1 MANIR
6 RISVYHKRDRS
17 EDKWRAGRLTSNIG
31 QIRIISVYLA
41 GKANGHST
49 EDNMAFL
56 QAEQLEA
63 LRIDRMIFHVIG
75 PEENE
80 LVLLEEIEPGPYADF
95 FIDRLKSTVSGI
107 MFDFLPNSS
116 VLQSLNAIE
125 RETSAFVTQSKTMAE
140 QFKIGHGKN
149 TSRGVF
155 FTFVLSAGQERLFA
169 LLKYDHETVLSYT
182 IETTGP
188 VSRPLIE
195 QLQDTFVQSPQ
206 ALQKSALIRLTEN
219 GGEVCVKDRVA
230 PTLVTKYFQSFL
242 GARRRFTPEKL
253 TASLAELTKKVAK
266 KCSGE
271 LSSDVRK
278 GVRQRL
284 YDTLQTQEG
293 FDPSNSE
300 VFLTS
305 VFGPL
310 PNDSSI
316 RKEFDREL
324 RAARIDGE
332 SFNFDRQAVT
342 RPAKRRIVTAEG
354 IEVIFDREY
363 ASNVVRQA
371 IAGGRERIT
380 IETGGIEE
388 DDDYT
393 DSNSRA
399 R

>member
-1 MANIR
+1 MFETGDYL
-6 RISVYHKRDRS
+6 VRS
-17 EDKWRAGRLTSNIG
+17 DSIGAG
-31 QIRIISVYLA
+31 IIAPFQSQKFRV
-41 GKANGHST
+41 GST
-49 EDNMAFL
+49 DSYEPEGSMAFL
-56 QAEQLEA
+56 QEEQLES
-63 LRIDRMIFHVIG
+63 LTIDRMIFHVIG

-80 LVLLEEIEPGPYADF
+80 LVLLEEIVPGPYADF
-95 FIDRLKSTVSGI
+95 FIDRLRSTVSGI

-125 RETSAFVTQSKTMAE
+125 KDTKVFVAQSKTMAE
-140 QFKIGHGKN
+140 QFKLGHGKN

-155 FTFVLSAGQERLFA
+155 FTFALSAGEERLFA

-182 IETTGP
+182 IQTTGS

-195 QLQDTFVQSPQ
+195 ELQDTFVQSPQ

-230 PTLVTKYFQSFL
+230 PASVTKYFQSFL

-266 KCSGE
+266 KCSSE

-278 GVRQRL
+278 DVRHRL
-284 YDTLQTQEG
+284 YETIQNQDG

-310 PNDSSI
+310 AENSSI
-316 RKEFDREL
+316 RKEFEREL
-324 RAARIDGE
+324 KAARIEGE
-332 SFNFDRQAVT
+332 SFNFDRQAVP
-342 RPAKRRIVTAEG
+342 RPTKRRIVTTEG

-363 ASNVVRQA
+363 ANNVVRER
-371 IAGGRERIT
+371 IAGGRERIM

>member
-1 MANIR
+1 
-6 RISVYHKRDRS
+6 
-17 EDKWRAGRLTSNIG
+17 
-31 QIRIISVYLA
+31 
-41 GKANGHST
+41 
-49 EDNMAFL
+49 MAFL
-56 QAEQLEA
+56 QPEQLES
-63 LRIDRMIFHVIG
+63 LTIDRMIFHVIG
-75 PEENE
+75 PEDNE

-107 MFDFLPNSS
+107 TFDFLPNSS
-116 VLQSLNAIE
+116 VLQSLNAI
-125 RETSAFVTQSKTMAE
+125 RRDAGVFVTQSKAMAE

-182 IETTGP
+182 IETRGQ

-206 ALQKSALIRLTEN
+206 ALQKSALIRLAES
-219 GGEVCVKDRVA
+219 GGEICVKDRVDPA
-230 PTLVTKYFQSFL
+230 RVTVYFRSFL

-253 TASLAELTKKVAK
+253 TSSLADITKKVAK

-284 YDTLQTQEG
+284 YDTLQTQER

-300 VFLTS
+300 VFLTA
-305 VFGPL
+305 VFGSL
-310 PNDSSI
+310 AEDSSI
-316 RKEFDREL
+316 RREFDREL
-324 RAARIDGE
+324 RAARIEGE
-332 SFNFDRQAVT
+332 SFTFDRRAVT
-342 RPAKRRIVTAEG
+342 RPAKRRIVTTEG

-363 ASNVVRQA
+363 ASNVVRES